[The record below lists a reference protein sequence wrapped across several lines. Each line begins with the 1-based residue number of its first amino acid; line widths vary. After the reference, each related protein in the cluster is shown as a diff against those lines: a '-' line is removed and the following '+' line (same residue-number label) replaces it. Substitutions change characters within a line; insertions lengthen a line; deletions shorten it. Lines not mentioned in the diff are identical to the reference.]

1 MKYQV
6 KTSEE
11 VQDALDTGTAVVA
24 LESTI
29 FSNLGLPSPSNEEAL
44 NRCIRAVREEGAVP
58 ALTAVLDGELCAGVS
73 PDTHERILGSTT
85 KVAARDLS
93 TSVAKK
99 LSVGATTVSASLAIA
114 SALGI
119 EVFATG
125 GIGGVHRGAD
135 VTGDISADLLAISN
149 YPVLVV
155 SAGAKSFLDLP
166 KTLEYLE
173 TLSVPVLGWKTD
185 FFPAFYLR
193 SSGLRVSSRLDDVT
207 EVAIVHRTRT
217 NLRHGGTLL
226 GVPIP
231 TGAEI
236 DPSLVAEAL
245 EIALDEVEKLCLKG
259 PEITPV
265 VLASIA
271 KATDGQSIPANL
283 ALAENNA
290 TVAAQ
295 VAVALLS
302 V

>member
-125 GIGGVHRGAD
+125 GTGGVHRGAD
-135 VTGDISADLLAISN
+135 ITGDISADLLAISN

>member
-1 MKYQV
+1 LKYQV

-44 NRCIRAVREEGAVP
+44 NRCIRAVRKEGAVP
-58 ALTAVLDGELCAGVS
+58 ALTAVLDGELYAGVS
-73 PDTHERILGSTT
+73 PDTHERILESTT

-173 TLSVPVLGWKTD
+173 TLSVPVLGWRTD

-217 NLRHGGTLL
+217 NLRQGGTLL

-245 EIALDEVEKLCLKG
+245 ETALDDVEKLCLKG

>member
-135 VTGDISADLLAISN
+135 ITGDISADLLAISN

-245 EIALDEVEKLCLKG
+245 EAALDDVEKLNLKG

>member
-1 MKYQV
+1 LKYQV

-135 VTGDISADLLAISN
+135 ITGDISADLLAISN

>member
-11 VQDALDTGTAVVA
+11 VRDALDTGTAVVA

-44 NRCIRAVREEGAVP
+44 DRCIRAVRKEGAVP
-58 ALTAVLDGELCAGVS
+58 ALTAVLDGELCAGVN
-73 PDTHERILGSTT
+73 PDAHERILESTT

-93 TSVAKK
+93 TSAAKK
-99 LSVGATTVSASLAIA
+99 LSVGATTVSASLVIA
-114 SALGI
+114 SSLGI

-125 GIGGVHRGAD
+125 GIGGEHRGAD

-173 TLSVPVLGWKTD
+173 TLSVPVLGWQTN

-193 SSGLRVSSRLDDVT
+193 SSGLSVSSRLDDVA

-217 NLRHGGTLL
+217 NLGQGGTLL

-231 TGAEI
+231 IDAEI
-236 DPSLVAEAL
+236 NPSLVAEAL
-245 EIALDEVEKLCLKG
+245 EAALDDVERLGLKG

-271 KATDGQSIPANL
+271 KATGGQSIPANL

-290 TVAAQ
+290 MVAGQ

>member
-135 VTGDISADLLAISN
+135 ITGDISADLLAISN
-149 YPVLVV
+149 YPILVV

>member
-1 MKYQV
+1 M
-6 KTSEE
+6 
-11 VQDALDTGTAVVA
+11 QDALDTGTAVVA

-44 NRCIRAVREEGAVP
+44 NRCIRAVRKEGAVP

-135 VTGDISADLLAISN
+135 ITGDISADLLAISN

>member
-1 MKYQV
+1 M
-6 KTSEE
+6 
-11 VQDALDTGTAVVA
+11 QDALDTGTAVVA

-135 VTGDISADLLAISN
+135 ITGDISADLLAISN
-149 YPVLVV
+149 YPILVV

>member
-44 NRCIRAVREEGAVP
+44 NRCIRAVRKEGAVP
-58 ALTAVLDGELCAGVS
+58 ALTAVLDGDLCAGVN
-73 PDTHERILGSTT
+73 PDANERILESTT

-99 LSVGATTVSASLAIA
+99 LSVGATTVSASLVIA
-114 SALGI
+114 SAIGI

-135 VTGDISADLLAISN
+135 ITGDISADLLAISN

-173 TLSVPVLGWKTD
+173 TLSLPVLGWQTN

-193 SSGLRVSSRLDDVT
+193 SSGLSVSSRVDDVT
-207 EVAIVHRTRT
+207 EVAVVHRTRT
-217 NLRHGGTLL
+217 NLGQGGTLL

-231 TGAEI
+231 ADAEI

-245 EIALDEVEKLCLKG
+245 EAALDDVEKLNLKG

-271 KATDGQSIPANL
+271 KATGGQSVPANL

>member
-135 VTGDISADLLAISN
+135 ITGDISADLLAISN

>member
-1 MKYQV
+1 M
-6 KTSEE
+6 
-11 VQDALDTGTAVVA
+11 QDALDTGTAVVA

-135 VTGDISADLLAISN
+135 ITGDISADLLAISN

>member
-1 MKYQV
+1 M
-6 KTSEE
+6 
-11 VQDALDTGTAVVA
+11 
-24 LESTI
+24 
-29 FSNLGLPSPSNEEAL
+29 
-44 NRCIRAVREEGAVP
+44 
-58 ALTAVLDGELCAGVS
+58 
-73 PDTHERILGSTT
+73 
-85 KVAARDLS
+85 
-93 TSVAKK
+93 
-99 LSVGATTVSASLAIA
+99 
-114 SALGI
+114 
-119 EVFATG
+119 
-125 GIGGVHRGAD
+125 
-135 VTGDISADLLAISN
+135 
-149 YPVLVV
+149 
-155 SAGAKSFLDLP
+155 
-166 KTLEYLE
+166 
-173 TLSVPVLGWKTD
+173 
-185 FFPAFYLR
+185 
-193 SSGLRVSSRLDDVT
+193 
-207 EVAIVHRTRT
+207 
-217 NLRHGGTLL
+217 